1 MRITLNDDPVVAD
14 EGSSIASLL
23 ALRGIP
29 LENTAVEK
37 NGEIVERDRLG
48 EPVQDGDRIVVVRFV
63 GGG

>member
-1 MRITLNDDPVVAD
+1 MRITLNDEPVEAD
-14 EGSSIASLL
+14 EGSSISSVL

-29 LENTAVEK
+29 LENSAVER

-48 EPVQDGDRIVVVRFV
+48 DAVQDGDRIIIVRFV